1 MRIQIFF
8 VESSDICPCPCCQAP
23 LNHRDYRL
31 RIMRLEGGEEKF
43 LRVERR
49 KCTNDGCRRIHTVL
63 PDCLAPY
70 KHYASEVIT
79 GVLDEIITPDDA
91 DTEDYP
97 CEATMHRWKHWL
109 MVNYL
114 RMEGY
119 LKSIGHHLLGLEKG
133 LLVSTVSLLE
143 KLRSSNERWLEAILR
158 MIYNSGGFLKS
169 S

>member
-8 VESSDICPCPCCQAP
+8 VESSDTCPCPCCQSP
-23 LNHRDYRL
+23 LEHRDYRL
-31 RIMRLEGGEEKF
+31 RIMKLEGGEEKF

-49 KCTNDGCRRIHTVL
+49 KCTNGGCQRIHTVL
-63 PDCLAPY
+63 PDCLVPY
-70 KHYASEVIT
+70 KHYASEVIA
-79 GVLDEIITPDDA
+79 GVLDEVITPDDA

-119 LKSIGHHLLGLEKG
+119 LKSIGHRMLGLEKG

-143 KLRSSNERWLEAILR
+143 KLRLSNDRWLEAILR
-158 MIYNSGGFLKS
+158 MIYNSGGFLQS

>member
-1 MRIQIFF
+1 
-8 VESSDICPCPCCQAP
+8 
-23 LNHRDYRL
+23 
-31 RIMRLEGGEEKF
+31 MRLEGGEEKF